1 MITPQIK
8 WINYARNE
16 RYDVLI
22 KNFFKKKYYVVK
34 RIKRISHPAFV
45 VSKSVLLFGMNLN
58 LMTANFLNFIIKQFN
73 WLNLNVICIQSTR
86 HIGSQK

>member
-22 KNFFKKKYYVVK
+22 KNFFKKNTM
-34 RIKRISHPAFV
+34 
-45 VSKSVLLFGMNLN
+45 L
-58 LMTANFLNFIIKQFN
+58 
-73 WLNLNVICIQSTR
+73 
-86 HIGSQK
+86 